1 MIIADSTL
9 IAYLLIPG
17 DQSERSESVLK
28 KDAEWAAPVLW
39 RSELR
44 NVLTLYMRHQGMT
57 LLQARQTIGK
67 AERILQ
73 RNEFVV
79 PSDLVL
85 KLTAH
90 KTLSAYDAEFIV
102 LAEQLQ
108 VPLVTFDKALLRLF
122 PEIAVH
128 PDKF

>member
-1 MIIADSTL
+1 VIIADSNL

-28 KDAEWAAPVLW
+28 KDAEWAAPVIW
-39 RSELR
+39 RPELR

-57 LLQARQTIGK
+57 LIQAQQTISK
-67 AERILQ
+67 AERFLQ
-73 RNEFVV
+73 HNEFAV

-90 KTLSAYDAEFIV
+90 KAISAYDAEFII

-122 PEIAVH
+122 PKIAVH
-128 PDKF
+128 PDKL

>member
-1 MIIADSTL
+1 MIIADSNL

-28 KDAEWAAPVLW
+28 KDAEWASPVIW

-57 LLQARQTIGK
+57 LIQAQQTIGK
-67 AERILQ
+67 AERLLQ

-90 KTLSAYDAEFIV
+90 KPISAYDAEFIV

-108 VPLVTFDKALLRLF
+108 VPLVTFDKALHRLF
-122 PEIAVH
+122 PKIAVH

>member
-1 MIIADSTL
+1 VIVADSNL

-28 KDAEWAAPVLW
+28 KDAEWAAPIIW

-57 LLQARQTIGK
+57 LVQSQQTIGK
-67 AERILQ
+67 AEKFLQ

-90 KTLSAYDAEFIV
+90 KAISAYDAEFIV
-102 LAEQLQ
+102 LAQQLQ
-108 VPLVTFDKALLRLF
+108 VPLVTFDKALIRLF
-122 PEIAVH
+122 PKTAVH